1 MAANN
6 TVTGINKVQLN
17 DTRLIIS
24 DDEFRLL
31 REFIHLHTG
40 IALSEHKR
48 ALVCSRLAKR
58 LRFHGLRRYSE
69 YYVLLTEDDPEGNEL
84 VAMINCITTN
94 KTDFFREQHHFQF
107 LKDVLIPAYLQNQN
121 RGRTMRIWSAASS
134 SGEEAYSLGMTALEA
149 MLSCKELEVRIL
161 ATDIDTDMISRAQNG
176 IYTLEQA
183 KQIPLPL
190 LHRYFLKG
198 QGTHDGYVMAKPT
211 LKSLI
216 QFNWLNLLNDP
227 WPMRERFDVIFC
239 RNVLIYFDK
248 PTQQKLFQRMGN
260 ALKKDGYLMLGHSEA
275 MHGLIH
281 KFKPVGHSIYQNRE
295 EK

>member
-1 MAANN
+1 MVGNN
-6 TVTGINKVQLN
+6 TVTGTIKVHPE
-17 DTRLIIS
+17 DTRLVIS

-58 LRFHGLRRYSE
+58 LRFHGLRHYSRYYS
-69 YYVLLTEDDPEGNEL
+69 LLTEGDPEGHEL

-107 LKDVLIPAYLQNQN
+107 LKEVMIPTYLQNQN
-121 RGRTMRIWSAASS
+121 RIRPMRIWSAASS
-134 SGEEAYSLGMTALEA
+134 TGEEAYSIAMTVLDA
-149 MLSCKELEVRIL
+149 MQSCSELDVRIL
-161 ATDIDTDMISRAQNG
+161 ATDIDTDVISRAQNG

-183 KQIPLPL
+183 KQIPQTF
-190 LHRYFLKG
+190 LHRHFLKG
-198 QGTHDGYVMAKPT
+198 QGAHENYVMAKPA
-211 LKSLI
+211 LRKLI
-216 QFNWLNLLNDP
+216 QFNWLNLLNEP
-227 WPMRERFDVIFC
+227 WPMKERFDVIFC

-248 PTQQKLFQRMGN
+248 PTQQKLFLRMGS
-260 ALKKDGYLMLGHSEA
+260 ALKKEGYLMLGHSEA
-275 MHGLIH
+275 MHGLVH
-281 KFKPVGHSIYQNRE
+281 KFKLVGHSIYQNRE

>member
-6 TVTGINKVQLN
+6 PVTGTIKVQLE

-24 DDEFRLL
+24 DEEFRLL
-31 REFIHLHTG
+31 REFIHQHTG

-58 LRFHGLRRYSE
+58 LRFHGFRNYAE
-69 YYVLLTEDDPEGNEL
+69 YYAFLTQGDSEGHEL

-121 RGRTMRIWSAASS
+121 RMRPMRIWSAASS
-134 SGEEAYSLGMTALEA
+134 TGEEAYSVAMTVLEA
-149 MLSCKELEVRIL
+149 MLSCGEFNVRIL
-161 ATDIDTDMISRAQNG
+161 ASDIDTDVLSRAQNG

-183 KQIPLPL
+183 KQIPPSL

-198 QGTHDGYVMAKPT
+198 QGTHESYVMAKPA
-211 LKSLI
+211 LKKLI
-216 QFNWLNLLNDP
+216 QFNWLNLLNEP
-227 WPMRERFDVIFC
+227 WPMKERFDVIFC

-248 PTQQKLFQRMGN
+248 PTQLKIFQRMGK

-275 MHGLIH
+275 MHGLVH